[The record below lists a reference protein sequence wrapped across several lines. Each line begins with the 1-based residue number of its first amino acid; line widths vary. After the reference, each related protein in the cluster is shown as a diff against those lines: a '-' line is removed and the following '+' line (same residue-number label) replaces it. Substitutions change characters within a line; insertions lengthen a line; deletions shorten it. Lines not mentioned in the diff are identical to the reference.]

1 MNSRLKSNF
10 ASVKKFLAAILCFVY
25 ATASSGATVNFHYCM
40 GKFISLDVTAPT
52 SAKCSNCGMTKE
64 NKKGCCNDKHA
75 SFSLQ
80 KDQLASHINNL
91 SNNFFVYLYHPN
103 LSSEN
108 SFLKF
113 FTDNNTHPTHSPPL
127 IQPVSAFI
135 LHCVF
140 RI

>member
-10 ASVKKFLAAILCFVY
+10 ASVKKFLAAILCVVY
-25 ATASSGATVNFHYCM
+25 ATASSGATLNFHYCM
-40 GKFISLDVTAPT
+40 GKFIGMDVTAPI
-52 SAKCSNCGMTKE
+52 SAKCRKCGMTKE

-75 SFSLQ
+75 TFSLQ
-80 KDQLASHINNL
+80 KDQLASHINNP
-91 SNNFFVYLYHPN
+91 SNNFFVYLHQPI
-103 LSSEN
+103 LSSES
-108 SFLKF
+108 SFLIF
-113 FTDNNTHPTHSPPL
+113 SADNNTRPTHSPPL